1 MMWHL
6 ALADQ
11 WETLKTAVL
20 PHNQDVRGLVHIHAA
35 IGIYLVLALFAR
47 RGLAAWWPVAVVC
60 VLTLT
65 NEAMDVIA
73 LPDPGQFWVFR
84 DTGWDIV
91 NSLLWPCA
99 IMVAARL
106 LERRGEENTPDE

>member
-1 MMWHL
+1 MWDI
-6 ALADQ
+6 ALADH
-11 WETLKTAVL
+11 WEAVKSAIL

-35 IGIYLVLALFAR
+35 IAIYLTLALFAR

-73 LPDPGQFWVFR
+73 MPSPDQIWVLR

-99 IMVAARL
+99 IMIAARL
-106 LERRGEENTPDE
+106 LDRRDVGDAPEE

>member
-1 MMWHL
+1 MWHQ
-6 ALADQ
+6 ALAEH
-11 WETLKTAVL
+11 WEAVKSAIL

-35 IGIYLVLALFAR
+35 IGIYLILAMFAR
-47 RGLAAWWPVAVVC
+47 RGLAAWWPVAVVGA
-60 VLTLT
+60 LTLV

-99 IMVAARL
+99 IMMAARL
-106 LERRGEENTPDE
+106 LDRRSEQNTPEE